1 MYGSGPAAIQRMRM
15 EVEGIGKDPATE
27 KRRRSLG
34 RSVSNLD
41 QSGTTDAMQE
51 NSPENGR
58 SSTREAQM
66 LAERVVAMDEEMKM
80 LKEALSK
87 RNGELQSAR
96 LMCSKTATRLSVV
109 EDELKKAKQQTGW
122 HSLSFLFLFFPSLR
136 LVLVCDVLL
145 FARWSRISGGYVTLL
160 YHSSDPCS

>member
-1 MYGSGPAAIQRMRM
+1 
-15 EVEGIGKDPATE
+15 
-27 KRRRSLG
+27 
-34 RSVSNLD
+34 
-41 QSGTTDAMQE
+41 MQE

-122 HSLSFLFLFFPSLR
+122 HSLSFPFLSFSSL
-136 LVLVCDVLL
+136 LSKLGACL
-145 FARWSRISGGYVTLL
+145 
-160 YHSSDPCS
+160 

>member
-122 HSLSFLFLFFPSLR
+122 HSLSCPSFPFLFFPSLC
-136 LVLVCDVLL
+136 VWCL
-145 FARWSRISGGYVTLL
+145 FVMYFYSFAGAESVE
-160 YHSSDPCS
+160 DM

>member
-1 MYGSGPAAIQRMRM
+1 M

-41 QSGTTDAMQE
+41 QSATTDAMQE
-51 NSPENGR
+51 NSPEIGR

-96 LMCSKTATRLSVV
+96 LLCSKTATRLSVV

-122 HSLSFLFLFFPSLR
+122 HSLPFLSFPLLSSLC
-136 LVLVCDVLL
+136 LVLACDVLVYT
-145 FARWSRISGGYVTLL
+145 FRSRISGVTSL
-160 YHSSDPCS
+160 YDSSGP